1 MKKAILEVQ
10 EIAISLLE
18 LDRKKISS
26 IDPENM
32 SIGDVLNYIGVKKFD
47 SVIVVVNG
55 KAKTI
60 DYIVNNEDRIDIFP
74 LFESG

>member
-18 LDRKKISS
+18 LDRGKISS
-26 IDPENM
+26 INPENM
-32 SIGDVLNYIGVKKFD
+32 SIGDVLNYIGVKKYD
-47 SVIVVVNG
+47 SVIVIVNG

-60 DYIVNNEDRIDIFP
+60 DYIINEGDRIDIFP